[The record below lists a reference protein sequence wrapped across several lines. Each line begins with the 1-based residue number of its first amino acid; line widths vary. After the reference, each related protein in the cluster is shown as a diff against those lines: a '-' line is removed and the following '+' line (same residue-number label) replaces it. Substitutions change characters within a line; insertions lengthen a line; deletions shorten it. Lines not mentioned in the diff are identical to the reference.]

1 VTEGLSGAAVALA
14 NTKQQHLQNHRQ
26 DCHTQSL
33 LGVVVPKKLT
43 KALVIREHLVLFLVV
58 QVLTLSQTMSLEAAV
73 VAQMKTVRAQQAL
86 SQAVVAVVAFRQVHI
101 AEALTLMGSAVVMAE
116 TPTQLILITTAGAVQ
131 ELAAMEQMVLII
143 QLMVAVLGG

>member
-1 VTEGLSGAAVALA
+1 
-14 NTKQQHLQNHRQ
+14 
-26 DCHTQSL
+26 
-33 LGVVVPKKLT
+33 
-43 KALVIREHLVLFLVV
+43 
-58 QVLTLSQTMSLEAAV
+58 MSLEAAV

>member
-1 VTEGLSGAAVALA
+1 VG
-14 NTKQQHLQNHRQ
+14 H
-26 DCHTQSL
+26 
-33 LGVVVPKKLT
+33 KKLT

-116 TPTQLILITTAGAVQ
+116 TPTQLILITTPVAVQ
-131 ELAAMEQMVLII
+131 ELAVMEQMVLII

>member
-1 VTEGLSGAAVALA
+1 VG
-14 NTKQQHLQNHRQ
+14 H
-26 DCHTQSL
+26 
-33 LGVVVPKKLT
+33 KKLT